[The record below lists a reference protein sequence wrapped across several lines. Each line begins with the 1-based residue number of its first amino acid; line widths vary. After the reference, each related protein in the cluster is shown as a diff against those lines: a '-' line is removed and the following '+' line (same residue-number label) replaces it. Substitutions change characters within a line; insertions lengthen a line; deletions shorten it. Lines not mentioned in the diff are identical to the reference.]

1 MVCIAETYQP
11 GSPVIMF
18 GLLPCEQLMSVLHF
32 SIKRDVNC
40 TDTIKSKTRLVFQV
54 GFRRFSACPI
64 FSQHGRGD
72 KHKVCSLSDW
82 PASMGGETSTRCVA
96 CQTGLPA
103 WAGRQAHKVC
113 SLSDWPAS
121 MGGETSTQCVA
132 CQTSLPAWAGKQA
145 QGT

>member
-1 MVCIAETYQP
+1 MHPVVCIAETYQP
-11 GSPVIMF
+11 GSPIVMF

-82 PASMGGETSTRCVA
+82 PASMGQETSTQCIA
-96 CQTGLPA
+96 YQTGLPA
-103 WAGRQAHKVC
+103 CSGRQAH
-113 SLSDWPAS
+113 S
-121 MGGETSTQCVA
+121 M
-132 CQTSLPAWAGKQA
+132 
-145 QGT
+145 

>member
-1 MVCIAETYQP
+1 MHPVVCIAETYQP
-11 GSPVIMF
+11 GSPIVMF

-103 WAGRQAHKVC
+103 WAGRQA
-113 SLSDWPAS
+113 
-121 MGGETSTQCVA
+121 
-132 CQTSLPAWAGKQA
+132 
-145 QGT
+145 QGV